1 MNPVDAS
8 LMIQFTQFT
17 IVKNFLDLNDVFPEW
32 AFNLTP
38 LNELP
43 LANDTPQ
50 AYIDVIW
57 VITAISPVKATRV
70 PNTLRQVF
78 RRRLILSDNNGH
90 ELGITLWG
98 ESAIRF
104 NGESVH
110 FMGQTDP
117 AIVIFVGTT
126 VCMYEGSKEL
136 SGGCACK

>member
-8 LMIQFTQFT
+8 FMIQFTQFT
-17 IVKNFLDLNDVFPEW
+17 FVKYCFDLNDVFPEW

-50 AYIDVIW
+50 AYIDVIG
-57 VITAISPVKATRV
+57 VIMAISPVKASRV

-78 RRRLILSDNNGH
+78 SGH

-110 FMGQTDP
+110 VMGQTDP
-117 AIVIFVGTT
+117 AVVIFVGTT